1 MTVEK
6 MKLRFMKA
14 VVAAPVAAIA
24 VSSCLL
30 ISPVRDGKMDNMEP
44 TGDTVEINPRISAD
58 TVRRDTSATP
68 QDPFSVDN
76 HKFNPG

>member
-1 MTVEK
+1 

-14 VVAAPVAAIA
+14 VVAALVAAIA

-30 ISPVRDGKMDNMEP
+30 VSCQGRKMDNMEP
-44 TGDTVEINPRISAD
+44 TGDTIEINPRISTD
-58 TVRRDTSATP
+58 TIRQDTSAAA
-68 QDPFSVDN
+68 DPFSVDN

>member
-1 MTVEK
+1 

-30 ISPVRDGKMDNMEP
+30 ISCQGRKMD
-44 TGDTVEINPRISAD
+44 NPRISAD
-58 TVRRDTSATP
+58 TVRQDTSAAA
-68 QDPFSVDN
+68 DPFSVDN

>member
-1 MTVEK
+1 

-30 ISPVRDGKMDNMEP
+30 ISCQGRKNGQHGTD
-44 TGDTVEINPRISAD
+44 RRH
-58 TVRRDTSATP
+58 RRDKPENIRRYSPAGYIRNRRP
-68 QDPFSVDN
+68 VLRGQS
-76 HKFNPG
+76 

>member
-1 MTVEK
+1 

-30 ISPVRDGKMDNMEP
+30 VSCQGRKMEP

-58 TVRRDTSATP
+58 TVRQDTSAAA
-68 QDPFSVDN
+68 DPFSVDN